1 MEQIPLIRCHSPDK
15 LSDSLLNIKNAIENK
30 GVSFLQ
36 VWNSDI
42 STLISVSQTLG
53 TVENNDVVTEN
64 EGISKEVIFPHTDGT
79 FLESINMVPPKMVL
93 LQYIENNVEEGE
105 LILVDS
111 KMVLKSILEER
122 PRLAE
127 ILMRPGCISF
137 CQNDKVFSSFP
148 VYERMSD
155 DSIRVHFRYDSKV
168 FVPDWSREAIKF
180 LHQNYHMNPEFQ
192 IKIIPNEKN
201 QILILDNYRIL
212 FGHDGNRKMRKVWI
226 NDDANISLRNLLD
239 NTKNVQKNVNF
250 KHHISTGIRL
260 NQNLIEIEKKYLEL
274 KYHFNFIYNP
284 EFKEITPVAILYQAL
299 QPPIIDGT
307 RKPMKPGG
315 YSDSG
320 ADIAYSLKSNSIP
333 IVTPVDNPYPSSNM
347 DWVFPDTEEGINTAI
362 AKGAKIIWAN
372 TVLFDA
378 HPLNFTYKVKI
389 IGQFP
394 EAAQKYD
401 NKWVTNNLIRS
412 HELPVPNSILIG
424 YKNQNGIYGLDDLT
438 VEILHKE
445 NINFPLVL
453 KPIRGRGSQ
462 GVKKVDTME
471 QLRAHAEEL
480 LSSKTNEFGDSLI
493 LEQYLEGDEI
503 TVVIMPPGTYD
514 INFKSTNF
522 DNHWH
527 LPPVKRFNH
536 HNGVVPYS
544 GVVSVI
550 ENSELLSSVELQDP
564 TYQKVV
570 QDCERAGQIIKSLA
584 PIRIDCRRIA
594 QGKPFYLF
602 DLNMKPNIT
611 GPGRPGRDNQDS
623 LVSLSAR
630 GIGWT
635 YSDLLKNIL
644 RQAWVMK

>member
-1 MEQIPLIRCHSPDK
+1 MEQIPLIYCHS
-15 LSDSLLNIKNAIENK
+15 SDNLNDSVLNIKNAIEDK
-30 GVSFLQ
+30 GISFLQ
-36 VWNSDI
+36 VWDSDI
-42 STLISVSQTLG
+42 STLITVSQVLG
-53 TVENNDVVTEN
+53 TIHAHVENNVIE
-64 EGISKEVIFPHTDGT
+64 EVIFPHTDEA
-79 FLESINMVPPKMVL
+79 FQCIKMSPPKMVL
-93 LQYIENNVEEGE
+93 LQYVENNVEGGE
-105 LILVDS
+105 LVLVDS
-111 KMVLKSILEER
+111 KKVLESILDER
-122 PRLAE
+122 PKLAE

-137 CQNDKVFSSFP
+137 CKNEQVFSSFP
-148 VYERMSD
+148 VYERMPD

-212 FGHDGNRKMRKVWI
+212 YGQDAFVGNRKMHGVWI
-226 NDDANISLRNLLD
+226 NDDANISVRNLMD
-239 NTKNVQKNVNF
+239 NTKNGRKLPNF
-250 KHHISTGIRL
+250 KHQISTGIRL
-260 NQNLIEIEKKYLEL
+260 NQNLIEIEKKYLEF
-274 KYHFNFIYNP
+274 KYQFNFIYNP

-299 QPPIIDGT
+299 EPPIIDGT
-307 RKPMKPGG
+307 RKPLKSGG

-333 IVTPVDNPYPSSNM
+333 IITPVDNPYPSSDM
-347 DWVFPDTEEGINTAI
+347 DWVFPDTEEGINTVI
-362 AKGAKIIWAN
+362 VKGAKTVWAN

-378 HPLNFTYKVKI
+378 HPLNFRYNIKI
-389 IGQFP
+389 IGQLP
-394 EAAQKYD
+394 ETAQKYD

-412 HELPVPNSILIG
+412 SELPVPNSILIG
-424 YKNQNGIYGLDDLT
+424 YENRNGIYGLNDLT
-438 VEILHKE
+438 MEILHKE

-462 GVKKVDTME
+462 GVKKVDTIE

-544 GVVSVI
+544 GVVAVV
-550 ENSELLSSVELQDP
+550 ENSELLSSAELQDS

-570 QDCERAGQIIKSLA
+570 RDCERAGQIIKSLA

-611 GPGRPGRDNQDS
+611 GPGRPGRDIQDS

>member
-1 MEQIPLIRCHSPDK
+1 MEQVPLIYCHSLDK
-15 LSDSLLNIKNAIENK
+15 LNDSVLNIKSAIEDK
-30 GVSFLQ
+30 GISFLQ
-36 VWNSDI
+36 VWDSDI
-42 STLISVSQTLG
+42 STLITVSQALG
-53 TVENNDVVTEN
+53 TIHAHVENNVIE
-64 EGISKEVIFPHTDGT
+64 EVIFPHTDEAFQST
-79 FLESINMVPPKMVL
+79 KMSPPKMVL
-93 LQYIENNVEEGE
+93 LQYVEDNVKGGD
-105 LILVDS
+105 LVLVDS
-111 KMVLKSILEER
+111 KKVLESILDER
-122 PRLAE
+122 PKLAE

-137 CQNDKVFSSFP
+137 CQNGESFSSFP

-212 FGHDGNRKMRKVWI
+212 YGQDAFIGNRKMHRVWI
-226 NDDANISLRNLLD
+226 NSDANISVRNLMD
-239 NTKNVQKNVNF
+239 NNKTDRKTPNL
-250 KHHISTGIRL
+250 KHQISTGIRL
-260 NQNLIEIEKKYLEL
+260 NQNLIEIEKKYLEF
-274 KYHFNFIYNP
+274 KYQFNFIYNP
-284 EFKEITPVAILYQAL
+284 EFKEFTPVAILYQAL
-299 QPPIIDGT
+299 KPPIIDGS
-307 RKPMKPGG
+307 RKPLKPGG

-333 IVTPVDNPYPSSNM
+333 IVTPVDNPYPSSDM

-362 AKGAKIIWAN
+362 SKGAKTVWAN

-378 HPLNFTYKVKI
+378 HPLNFRYNVKI
-389 IGQFP
+389 IGQLP

-424 YKNQNGIYGLDDLT
+424 YKNRNGIYGLNDLT

-471 QLRAHAEEL
+471 QLKAHAEEL

-536 HNGVVPYS
+536 HNGVAPYS
-544 GVVSVI
+544 GVVAVV
-550 ENSELLSSVELQDP
+550 ENSELLNSVELQDP

-570 QDCERAGQIIKSLA
+570 RDCERAGQIIKSLA

-611 GPGRPGRDNQDS
+611 GPGRPGRDIEDS

-644 RQAWVMK
+644 RQAWIMK

>member
-1 MEQIPLIRCHSPDK
+1 MEQVPLIYCHSLDK
-15 LSDSLLNIKNAIENK
+15 LNDSVLNIKSAIEDK
-30 GVSFLQ
+30 GISFLQ
-36 VWNSDI
+36 VWDSDI
-42 STLISVSQTLG
+42 STLITVSQALG
-53 TVENNDVVTEN
+53 TIHAHVENNVIE
-64 EGISKEVIFPHTDGT
+64 EVIFPHTDEAFQST
-79 FLESINMVPPKMVL
+79 KMSPPKMVL
-93 LQYIENNVEEGE
+93 LQYVEDNVKGGE
-105 LILVDS
+105 LVLVDS
-111 KMVLKSILEER
+111 KKVLESILDER
-122 PRLAE
+122 PKLAE

-137 CQNDKVFSSFP
+137 CQNGESFSSFP

-192 IKIIPNEKN
+192 IKVIPNEKN

-212 FGHDGNRKMRKVWI
+212 YGQDAFIGNRKMHRVWI
-226 NDDANISLRNLLD
+226 NSDANISVRNLMD
-239 NTKNVQKNVNF
+239 NNKTDRKTPNL
-250 KHHISTGIRL
+250 KHQISTGIRL
-260 NQNLIEIEKKYLEL
+260 NQNLIEIEKKYLEF
-274 KYHFNFIYNP
+274 KYQFNFIYNP
-284 EFKEITPVAILYQAL
+284 EFKEFTPVAILYQAL
-299 QPPIIDGT
+299 KPPIIDGS
-307 RKPMKPGG
+307 RKPLKPGG

-333 IVTPVDNPYPSSNM
+333 IVTPVDNPYPSSDM

-362 AKGAKIIWAN
+362 SKGAKTVWAN

-378 HPLNFTYKVKI
+378 HPLNFRYNVKI
-389 IGQFP
+389 IGQLP

-424 YKNQNGIYGLDDLT
+424 YKNRNGIYRLNDLT

-471 QLRAHAEEL
+471 QLKAHAEEL

-536 HNGVVPYS
+536 HNGVAPYS
-544 GVVSVI
+544 GVVAVV
-550 ENSELLSSVELQDP
+550 ENSELLNSVELQDP

-570 QDCERAGQIIKSLA
+570 RDCERAGQIIKSLA

-611 GPGRPGRDNQDS
+611 GPGRPGRDIEDS
-623 LVSLSAR
+623 LVSLSSR

-644 RQAWVMK
+644 RQAWIMK

>member
-1 MEQIPLIRCHSPDK
+1 MEQIPLIYCHSLDK
-15 LSDSLLNIKNAIENK
+15 LNDSVLNIKSAIEDK
-30 GVSFLQ
+30 GISFLQ
-36 VWNSDI
+36 VWDSDI
-42 STLISVSQTLG
+42 STLITVSQALG
-53 TVENNDVVTEN
+53 TIHAHVENNVIE
-64 EGISKEVIFPHTDGT
+64 EVIFPHTDEAFQST
-79 FLESINMVPPKMVL
+79 KMSPPKMVL
-93 LQYIENNVEEGE
+93 LQYVEDNVKGGE
-105 LILVDS
+105 LVLVDS
-111 KMVLKSILEER
+111 KKVLESILDER
-122 PRLAE
+122 PKLAE

-137 CQNDKVFSSFP
+137 CQNGESFSSFP

-192 IKIIPNEKN
+192 IKVIPDEKN

-212 FGHDGNRKMRKVWI
+212 YGQDAFIGNRKMHRVWI
-226 NDDANISLRNLLD
+226 NSDANISVRNLID
-239 NTKNVQKNVNF
+239 NNKNDRKTPNL
-250 KHHISTGIRL
+250 KHQISTGIRL
-260 NQNLIEIEKKYLEL
+260 NQNLIEIEKKYLEF
-274 KYHFNFIYNP
+274 KYQFNFIYNP
-284 EFKEITPVAILYQAL
+284 EFKEFTPVAILYQAL
-299 QPPIIDGT
+299 KPPIIDGS
-307 RKPMKPGG
+307 RKPLKPGG

-333 IVTPVDNPYPSSNM
+333 MVTPVDNPYPSSDM

-362 AKGAKIIWAN
+362 SKGAKTVWAN

-378 HPLNFTYKVKI
+378 HPLNFRYNVKI
-389 IGQFP
+389 IGQLP

-424 YKNQNGIYGLDDLT
+424 YKNRNGIYGLNDLT

-471 QLRAHAEEL
+471 QLKAHAEEL

-536 HNGVVPYS
+536 HNGVAPYS
-544 GVVSVI
+544 GVVAVV
-550 ENSELLSSVELQDP
+550 ENSELLNSVELQDP

-570 QDCERAGQIIKSLA
+570 RDCERAGQIIKSLA

-611 GPGRPGRDNQDS
+611 GPGRPGRDIEDS

-644 RQAWVMK
+644 RQAWIMK

>member
-1 MEQIPLIRCHSPDK
+1 MEQIPLIYCHSLDK
-15 LSDSLLNIKNAIENK
+15 LNDSVLNIKSAIEDK
-30 GVSFLQ
+30 GISFLQ
-36 VWNSDI
+36 VWDSDI
-42 STLISVSQTLG
+42 STLITVSQALG
-53 TVENNDVVTEN
+53 TIHAHVENNVIE
-64 EGISKEVIFPHTDGT
+64 EVIFPHTDEAFQST
-79 FLESINMVPPKMVL
+79 KMSPPKMVL
-93 LQYIENNVEEGE
+93 LQYVEDNVKGGE
-105 LILVDS
+105 LVLVDS
-111 KMVLKSILEER
+111 KKVLESILDER
-122 PRLAE
+122 PKLAE

-137 CQNDKVFSSFP
+137 CQNGESFSSFP

-192 IKIIPNEKN
+192 IKVIPDEKN

-212 FGHDGNRKMRKVWI
+212 YGQDAFIGNRKMHRVWI
-226 NDDANISLRNLLD
+226 NSDANISVRNLMD
-239 NTKNVQKNVNF
+239 NNKNDRKTPNL
-250 KHHISTGIRL
+250 KHQISTGIRL
-260 NQNLIEIEKKYLEL
+260 NQNLIEIEKKYLEF
-274 KYHFNFIYNP
+274 KYQFNFIYNP
-284 EFKEITPVAILYQAL
+284 EFKEFTPVAILYQAL
-299 QPPIIDGT
+299 KPPIIDGS
-307 RKPMKPGG
+307 RKPLKPGG

-333 IVTPVDNPYPSSNM
+333 IVTPVDNPYPSSDM

-362 AKGAKIIWAN
+362 SKGAKTVWAN

-378 HPLNFTYKVKI
+378 HPLNFRYNVKI
-389 IGQFP
+389 IGQLP

-424 YKNQNGIYGLDDLT
+424 YKNRNGIYGLNDLT

-471 QLRAHAEEL
+471 QLKAHAEEL

-536 HNGVVPYS
+536 HNGVAPYS
-544 GVVSVI
+544 GVVAVV
-550 ENSELLSSVELQDP
+550 ENSELLNSVELQDP

-570 QDCERAGQIIKSLA
+570 RDCERAGQIIKSLA

-611 GPGRPGRDNQDS
+611 GPGRPGRDIEDS

-644 RQAWVMK
+644 RQAWIMK

>member
-1 MEQIPLIRCHSPDK
+1 MEQIPLIYCHSLDK
-15 LSDSLLNIKNAIENK
+15 LNDSVLNIKSAIEDK
-30 GVSFLQ
+30 GISFLQ
-36 VWNSDI
+36 VWDSDI
-42 STLISVSQTLG
+42 STLITVSQALG
-53 TVENNDVVTEN
+53 TIHAHVENNVIE
-64 EGISKEVIFPHTDGT
+64 EVIFPHTDEAFQST
-79 FLESINMVPPKMVL
+79 KMSPPKMVL
-93 LQYIENNVEEGE
+93 LQYVEDNVKGGE
-105 LILVDS
+105 LVLVDS
-111 KMVLKSILEER
+111 KKVLESILDER
-122 PRLAE
+122 PKLAE

-137 CQNDKVFSSFP
+137 CQNGESFSSFP

-192 IKIIPNEKN
+192 IKVIPDEKN

-212 FGHDGNRKMRKVWI
+212 YGQDAFIGNRKMHRVWI
-226 NDDANISLRNLLD
+226 NSDANISVRNLID
-239 NTKNVQKNVNF
+239 NNKNDRKTPNL
-250 KHHISTGIRL
+250 KHQISTA
-260 NQNLIEIEKKYLEL
+260 L
-274 KYHFNFIYNP
+274 K
-284 EFKEITPVAILYQAL
+284 
-299 QPPIIDGT
+299 PPIIDGS
-307 RKPMKPGG
+307 RKPLKPGG

-333 IVTPVDNPYPSSNM
+333 MVTPVDNPYPSSDM

-362 AKGAKIIWAN
+362 SKGAKTVWAN

-378 HPLNFTYKVKI
+378 HPLNFRYNVKI
-389 IGQFP
+389 IGQLP

-424 YKNQNGIYGLDDLT
+424 YKNRNGIYGLNDLT

-471 QLRAHAEEL
+471 QLKAHAEEL

-536 HNGVVPYS
+536 HNGVAPYS
-544 GVVSVI
+544 GVVAVV
-550 ENSELLSSVELQDP
+550 ENSELLNSVELQDP

-570 QDCERAGQIIKSLA
+570 RDCERAGQIIKSLA

-611 GPGRPGRDNQDS
+611 GPGRPGRDIEDS

-644 RQAWVMK
+644 RQAWIMK